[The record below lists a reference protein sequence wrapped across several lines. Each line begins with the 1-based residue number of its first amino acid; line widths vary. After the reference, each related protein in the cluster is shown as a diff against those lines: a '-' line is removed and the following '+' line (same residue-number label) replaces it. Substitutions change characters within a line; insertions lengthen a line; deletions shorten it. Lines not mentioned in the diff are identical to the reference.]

1 MFRRLLLPRLSPAAR
16 SLLDAERV
24 QREDD
29 ELKARALER
38 ARATLEGERWSG
50 VRVSSS
56 EQLAPAART
65 RFSRLLLPIAAVLAV
80 AGLASA
86 GMHLVASRTP
96 APGATT
102 VVQPV
107 APRQPV
113 APSALAPSSVSLVAP
128 TETDDAVA
136 PVVGSPRA
144 EAHVRPT
151 PAQQYALEVA
161 ELEPAR
167 VGIGRSDYDSALR
180 AIARHRRDYPAGL
193 LAEEREALR
202 VRALWGMGNQSAA
215 KAAAEAFRKRY
226 PRSPLLSWMQGQ

>member
-1 MFRRLLLPRLSPAAR
+1 LLE
-16 SLLDAERV
+16 AERV

-50 VRVSSS
+50 VRVSS
-56 EQLAPAART
+56 EQPAQAART
-65 RFSRLLLPIAAVLAV
+65 RFSRSLLAIAAVLAV
-80 AGLASA
+80 AGIASA
-86 GMHLVASRTP
+86 GMHLMASRTAAPHAMAVVEP
-96 APGATT
+96 A
-102 VVQPV
+102 
-107 APRQPV
+107 APRQPAAPTAP
-113 APSALAPSSVSLVAP
+113 APSGVSLVAP
-128 TETDDAVA
+128 SETQDTVA
-136 PVVGSPRA
+136 PVVGAPRA

-167 VGIGRSDYDSALR
+167 VGIGQHDYDSALR
-180 AIARHRRDYPAGL
+180 AIARHRRDYPTGL

-226 PRSPLLSWMQGQ
+226 PRSALLSWMPGQ

>member
-1 MFRRLLLPRLSPAAR
+1 MFRRLLPGLSPAAR

-38 ARATLEGERWSG
+38 ARATLQGERWSG
-50 VRVSSS
+50 VRISSS

-65 RFSRLLLPIAAVLAV
+65 RFSRLVLPIAAVLAV

-86 GMHLVASRTP
+86 GMHLAASRAP
-96 APGATT
+96 ASGATT
-102 VVQPV
+102 VVEPG
-107 APRQPV
+107 APQTPA
-113 APSALAPSSVSLVAP
+113 APAAA
-128 TETDDAVA
+128 TEAEEAIA
-136 PVVGSPRA
+136 PVVGSPRV

-167 VGIGRSDYDSALR
+167 LGIGRRDYDSALR

-193 LAEEREALR
+193 LAEEREALH

-215 KAAAEAFRKRY
+215 KAAAETFRKRY
-226 PRSPLLSWMQGQ
+226 PRSALLSWMQGQ

>member
-1 MFRRLLLPRLSPAAR
+1 MFRRLLPGLSPAAR

-38 ARATLEGERWSG
+38 ARATLQGERWSG
-50 VRVSSS
+50 VRISSS

-65 RFSRLLLPIAAVLAV
+65 RFSRLVLPIAAVLAV

-86 GMHLVASRTP
+86 GMHLAASRAP
-96 APGATT
+96 ASGATT
-102 VVQPV
+102 VVEPG
-107 APRQPV
+107 APQTPA
-113 APSALAPSSVSLVAP
+113 APAAVAPSSVSLAAA
-128 TETDDAVA
+128 TEAEEAVA
-136 PVVGSPRA
+136 PVVGSPRV

-167 VGIGRSDYDSALR
+167 LGIGRRDYDSALR

-193 LAEEREALR
+193 LAEEREALH

-215 KAAAEAFRKRY
+215 KAAAETFRKRY
-226 PRSPLLSWMQGQ
+226 PRSALLSWMQGQ

>member
-1 MFRRLLLPRLSPAAR
+1 
-16 SLLDAERV
+16 LLDAERG

-56 EQLAPAART
+56 EHLAPAART

-86 GMHLVASRTP
+86 GIYLAANRTP
-96 APGATT
+96 ASGAMKVVEPGA
-102 VVQPV
+102 PRRPA
-107 APRQPV
+107 APT
-113 APSALAPSSVSLVAP
+113 APALSASVSLVAP

-136 PVVGSPRA
+136 PVVGSARA
-144 EAHVRPT
+144 EAHLRPT
-151 PAQQYALEVA
+151 PTQQYALEVG

-167 VGIGRSDYDSALR
+167 IGIGRGDYDSALR

-193 LAEEREALR
+193 LAEEREALS

-226 PRSPLLSWMQGQ
+226 PRSALLSWMQGQ